1 MIRNILLEDIMA
13 KKKTISTQS
22 MTVRDE
28 LFQLEKEKNDYLNSI
43 KNKEDTL
50 KGSYKTD
57 LKVKIQQK
65 QGELKELEKEYV
77 QLFGK
82 KTTRKAKTTV
92 NKKGV
97 KKIKAKS
104 DLEKVETKVIKNEKS
119 TKKKEKKANSIK
131 VPTSFTDEEI
141 KKVLEALANGISDI
155 ETIRKTYLPYRRKPS
170 IIKLINACKNSES
183 KEVAVIRSTL

>member
-1 MIRNILLEDIMA
+1 LEDEMT
-13 KKKTISTQS
+13 KGKTISTKTL
-22 MTVRDE
+22 TVRDE
-28 LFQLEKEKNDYLNSI
+28 LLQLEKEKKDYLNSI
-43 KNKEDTL
+43 KNKEENL

-57 LKVKIQQK
+57 LKDKIKQK
-65 QGELKELEKEYV
+65 QDELKELEKEYV

-82 KTTRKAKTTV
+82 KTTRKVKTTV
-92 NKKGV
+92 TKKGTR
-97 KKIKAKS
+97 KIKVES
-104 DLEKVETKVIKNEKS
+104 DSEKAETKLIKKEKS
-119 TKKKEKKANSIK
+119 TKKKEKKANSVK

-170 IIKLINACKNSES
+170 IVKLINACKNSES